1 MSRRV
6 RRGEIDGRA
15 PQDVSVKSKSEI
27 PDVLVCLVA
36 LELY

>member
-1 MSRRV
+1 MSKGV

-27 PDVLVCLVA
+27 PDGLVVA